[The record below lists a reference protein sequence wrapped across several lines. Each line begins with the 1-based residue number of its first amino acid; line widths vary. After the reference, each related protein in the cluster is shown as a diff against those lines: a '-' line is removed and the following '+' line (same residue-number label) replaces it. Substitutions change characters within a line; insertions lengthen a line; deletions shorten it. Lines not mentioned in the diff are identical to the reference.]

1 MDILLK
7 YIGVLLLLMLC
18 NKENVWILCKD
29 GGPESYSL
37 PTGNKDVQKQQNQD
51 LSFLFSPEKNTTDQ
65 VKRNTVATGASIT
78 ENSRS
83 HESILHMEGG
93 GGVTP
98 HQDSSFLDASPIPDS
113 ELLNP
118 SSSFNDSFSVAD
130 HDNRSSS
137 IVPRKGVSY
146 KPKIV
151 ARKGVDSGTEENSS
165 SMSGASIGNTDDNTE
180 NNNDFLD
187 KKCVCCFNSTISV
200 GNRNDSDKNC
210 QKCCGIVKD
219 GRNTSFSGSSMSNVS
234 EPVNVLPADSP
245 ASSLNLTS
253 QDSTLQNTSDSVK
266 LDKQKSSS
274 LNRTAAAIIPPARN
288 KKPPVTLDAVNDLPA
303 NLSTQSV
310 SDSTDLSRTDYVI
323 PIVLVIMAIPLV
335 IVLALFLYKKGSEFW
350 ERRHYRRMDFLIDGM
365 YNE

>member
-7 YIGVLLLLMLC
+7 YIVVLLLMMC

-29 GGPESYSL
+29 GLPESYSL
-37 PTGNKDVQKQQNQD
+37 PTGNKDVQKQKSQELLD
-51 LSFLFSPEKNTTDQ
+51 LFSPEKNTTDQ
-65 VKRNTVATGASIT
+65 VKPNTVVNGASIT
-78 ENSRS
+78 ENGRS

-93 GGVTP
+93 GGVT
-98 HQDSSFLDASPIPDS
+98 LDASPVTDN

-118 SSSFNDSFSVAD
+118 SSSFNDSFSVPD

-151 ARKGVDSGTEENSS
+151 PRKGVDSGTEENSS
-165 SMSGASIGNTDDNTE
+165 SMSGSSIGSTDDNTE
-180 NNNDFLD
+180 NNNDFLA
-187 KKCVCCFNSTISV
+187 KKCVCCFNSTINA
-200 GNRNDSDKNC
+200 GNRNNSDKNC
-210 QKCCGIVKD
+210 QKCCDIMKD
-219 GRNTSFSGSSMSNVS
+219 GRNTSFSGSSLSNVS

-245 ASSLNLTS
+245 ASAVNLTS
-253 QDSTLQNTSDSVK
+253 QDITLQNTSDSVK

-288 KKPPVTLDAVNDLPA
+288 KKPPFTLDAANDLPA
-303 NLSTQSV
+303 NLSSQSL
-310 SDSTDLSRTDYVI
+310 SHSTDLSRNDYVI
-323 PIVLVIMAIPLV
+323 PVVLVIMAIPLV

>member
-7 YIGVLLLLMLC
+7 YIGVLLLMLC

-37 PTGNKDVQKQQNQD
+37 STGNKDVQKEQIQE
-51 LSFLFSPEKNTTDQ
+51 LSDLFSSGKNTTDQ
-65 VKRNTVATGASIT
+65 VKPNTVVSGTNIT
-78 ENSRS
+78 ESSSS
-83 HESILHMEGG
+83 HESIVHMEGG
-93 GGVTP
+93 GGVTL
-98 HQDSSFLDASPIPDS
+98 HQDISLLDASSIPDS

-118 SSSFNDSFSVAD
+118 SNSFNNTFPVVD
-130 HDNRSSS
+130 HDNKSSS
-137 IVPRKGVSY
+137 IVSRKGVSY

-151 ARKGVDSGTEENSS
+151 ARKGVDTGTEENSS
-165 SMSGASIGNTDDNTE
+165 SMSGSSIESTDDNTE

-187 KKCVCCFNSTISV
+187 KNCACCFNSTFNV
-200 GNRNDSDKNC
+200 ENRNNSDKNC
-210 QKCCGIVKD
+210 RKCCGIVKD
-219 GRNTSFSGSSMSNVS
+219 GRNTSSSVSSMSNVT

-245 ASSLNLTS
+245 ASAVNFTS

-266 LDKQKSSS
+266 LDKHKSNS
-274 LNRTAAAIIPPARN
+274 LNRTAAVIIPLARN
-288 KKPPVTLDAVNDLPA
+288 KKPMFTLDAVNNLPG
-303 NLSTQSV
+303 NLSSQSV
-310 SDSTDLSRTDYVI
+310 SHNTDFSRTNYVI
-323 PIVLVIMAIPLV
+323 PIVLVIMTIPLV